1 MLIIRVVAF
10 CALVYIIYY
19 IVRKVMEDVDDY
31 FVSRD
36 EIDSNLPRDKHKPNG
51 G

>member
-1 MLIIRVVAF
+1 MLTIRVVAF
-10 CALVYIIYY
+10 CALLYILYY

-31 FVSRD
+31 FVTHD
-36 EIDSNLPRDKHKPNG
+36 GADDNLPRDKHKPNG